1 MMTDSLYSPVRMF
14 GGGRRESRNQ
24 IPIDIKVLAISKIQS
39 GEAETGVEIIK
50 LTVGIQVASRTPCLG
65 SWGGPPS

>member
-39 GEAETGVEIIK
+39 GKAEKVVEMMK
-50 LTVGIQVASRTPCLG
+50 LTVSIQVGSRIPCLG
-65 SWGGPPS
+65 SWGCPPS

>member
-24 IPIDIKVLAISKIQS
+24 VPIQIKVLAISKIQS
-39 GEAETGVEIIK
+39 GKAETVVQMIK
-50 LTVGIQVASRTPCLG
+50 LTVNGV
-65 SWGGPPS
+65 GGKEWTRRLFGVI